1 MQRTSLARRL
11 LALRTLARY
20 SFVCRRRHRHMILF
34 IIRVLRPPSR
44 WHFGF
49 VTQETIPFQ
58 RHFRRIQRVTKVTGT
73 GVCVDVWHLCGSS
86 VN

>member
-20 SFVCRRRHRHMILF
+20 SFVCRRRHMILF

-49 VTQETIPFQ
+49 VTQETIPFPTTFQ
-58 RHFRRIQRVTKVTGT
+58 KNTASHKSNRDR
-73 GVCVDVWHLCGSS
+73 GVC
-86 VN
+86 